1 MQQQP
6 YTPALPAYNPMQIA
20 QPALAPPISGLAALR
35 GFDTGFMP
43 LDPTVE
49 SLRDMSRKR
58 IGLEGYPQF
67 ERYANTGGRIEEA
80 AAPERNQDTIPA
92 MLTEEEN
99 VITRPGVLGL
109 DLMLGG
115 TGDFTRGHE
124 MINNITRQ
132 GEDYLDEVLNRP
144 LFNGGR

>member
-6 YTPALPAYNPMQIA
+6 YTPALPAYRPTQIA
-20 QPALAPPISGLAALR
+20 QPSVAPLVGGLKS
-35 GFDTGFMP
+35 FDAGFMP
-43 LDPTVE
+43 LDPTLE
-49 SLRDMSRKR
+49 DLRTLSRKR
-58 IGLEGYPQF
+58 IGLEAYPEF
-67 ERYANTGGRIEEA
+67 ERYAYANTGGRIEEA
-80 AAPERNQDTIPA
+80 AAPEKNQDTIPA

-99 VITRPGVLGL
+99 VITRPAILGL

-132 GEDYLDEVLNRP
+132 GEDYLNEVLNRP
-144 LFNGGR
+144 LFNGGK

>member
-1 MQQQP
+1 M
-6 YTPALPAYNPMQIA
+6 
-20 QPALAPPISGLAALR
+20 
-35 GFDTGFMP
+35 
-43 LDPTVE
+43 
-49 SLRDMSRKR
+49 
-58 IGLEGYPQF
+58 F

-80 AAPERNQDTIPA
+80 ASPERNQDTIPA

-124 MINNITRQ
+124 MINNITKQ

-144 LFNGGR
+144 LFNGGKYG